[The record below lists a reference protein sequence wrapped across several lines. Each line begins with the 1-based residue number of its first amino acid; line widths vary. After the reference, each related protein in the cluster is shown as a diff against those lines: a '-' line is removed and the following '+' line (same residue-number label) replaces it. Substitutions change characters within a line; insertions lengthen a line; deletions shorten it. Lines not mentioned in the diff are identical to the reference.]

1 MCRARAPWG
10 QISIFYESLRGNRK
24 SRSDPTGLLLSLLAG
39 VTLLTGFLSAAPGQ
53 SDAPPRLTL
62 GVLRRDGFLLPFAS
76 VDRGDWTV
84 PWPEPRSAGA
94 LPIGLAD
101 VPKKWWGAAGP
112 AAKWTAW
119 LTSGETRPLT
129 LVKPVAIPVFC
140 STRLAIATDYTGG
153 SFPREDPTV
162 PKDGLAI
169 AGTAQLAPIDNVSV
183 LSADARRLIGV
194 ITDDFNEQEAE
205 AARRFTRWKHPFTPA
220 QRQKVPIELEAFY
233 RASEHTSRGTWTTS
247 YVEAVRKFPPGP
259 ADHDCGLVTFAQA
272 WIREQPGKAP
282 DVDLGAR
289 VTYCDRADAAFMLP
303 FGRLHLGDDVY
314 WVYQT
319 SSWSDELYT
328 VSRMSPKETRPVVV
342 VSGGFCAR

>member
-1 MCRARAPWG
+1 M
-10 QISIFYESLRGNRK
+10 
-24 SRSDPTGLLLSLLAG
+24 
-39 VTLLTGFLSAAPGQ
+39 
-53 SDAPPRLTL
+53 
-62 GVLRRDGFLLPFAS
+62 
-76 VDRGDWTV
+76 
-84 PWPEPRSAGA
+84 
-94 LPIGLAD
+94 
-101 VPKKWWGAAGP
+101 
-112 AAKWTAW
+112 
-119 LTSGETRPLT
+119 
-129 LVKPVAIPVFC
+129 KPVTIPVFC

-153 SFPREDPTV
+153 SFAPRGS
-162 PKDGLAI
+162 DGPEGRTRDCRHRA
-169 AGTAQLAPIDNVSV
+169 ARAHRQRFGASQP
-183 LSADARRLIGV
+183 DARRLVGV

-233 RASEHTSRGTWTTS
+233 RASEHTSRASGRRPTS
-247 YVEAVRKFPPGP
+247 RRCGSFQPGP